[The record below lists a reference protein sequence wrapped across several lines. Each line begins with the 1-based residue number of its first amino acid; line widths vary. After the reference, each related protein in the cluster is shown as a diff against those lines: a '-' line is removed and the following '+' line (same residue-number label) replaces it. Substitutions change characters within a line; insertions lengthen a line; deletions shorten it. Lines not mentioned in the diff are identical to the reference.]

1 MEITLTKTRKY
12 ELEPY
17 GKFVIKSKTR
27 QGHLPNIIPLDELHV
42 SGETGMPMS
51 DEEDKKIVGLM
62 KKHKTDILTDGRN
75 FYTRTGYGFTEVY
88 HKKLRMYKEDLA
100 FKQAVDAGH
109 TWGRVMLT

>member
-1 MEITLTKTRKY
+1 MEITLTKKETY
-12 ELEPY
+12 QLEPY

-27 QGHLPNIIPLDELHV
+27 QGYLPNIIPLDELQV
-42 SGETGMPMS
+42 KGETGMPMS

-62 KKHKTDILTDGRN
+62 KKNKTDILTDGRN

-88 HKKLRMYKEDLA
+88 HKKLRMYKDDPA